1 MCLTNIMGYYQIYPP
16 LTLSPSF
23 LDILAEGG
31 GAANT
36 QTLCIMGRA
45 LNKHDVAL

>member
-1 MCLTNIMGYYQIYPP
+1 MSVGFFNYRRVGYVN
-16 LTLSPSF
+16 S
-23 LDILAEGG
+23 ERRGG